1 MKLNPVARIQLV
13 SNDLVVRSLLQATLI
28 EKEYE
33 VSVSDNAEDA
43 LTQIKAHAPDLV
55 ITDTVLPGMDGF
67 ILCKKLRKEPVTHFL
82 PVLMLADKG
91 DVGDKITGIEA
102 GADDYVVKPFDVQE
116 LIWCIKKL
124 LTRHTPTDVPALA
137 HSDQHGMIIA
147 VFSPKGGVGNTTVAV
162 NAAVDLQRSTKKP
175 VVIMDADFAFGLVGV
190 SLNLSSSHNI
200 LNLIDTT
207 NSLDED
213 FVRQVLIKHESGLHV
228 LLCPLNPEEA
238 EGITAAQVGAVL
250 DKLVSI
256 FSYVVV
262 DCHSNYDERTLEVLE
277 KAYTVLLVIIPE
289 IGPLMVTS
297 RFLDLAGRLGLPT
310 GKIDLVLNR
319 SNSNV
324 GYEVKEIERALKMKV
339 KFNIIS
345 GGREVVISANKGT
358 PMVMQNPTHAFSK
371 GIQQITESIIA
382 LDANRTRKEE

>member
-1 MKLNPVARIQLV
+1 
-13 SNDLVVRSLLQATLI
+13 
-28 EKEYE
+28 
-33 VSVSDNAEDA
+33 
-43 LTQIKAHAPDLV
+43 
-55 ITDTVLPGMDGF
+55 
-67 ILCKKLRKEPVTHFL
+67 
-82 PVLMLADKG
+82 
-91 DVGDKITGIEA
+91 
-102 GADDYVVKPFDVQE
+102 
-116 LIWCIKKL
+116 
-124 LTRHTPTDVPALA
+124 
-137 HSDQHGMIIA
+137 
-147 VFSPKGGVGNTTVAV
+147 
-162 NAAVDLQRSTKKP
+162 
-175 VVIMDADFAFGLVGV
+175 
-190 SLNLSSSHNI
+190 
-200 LNLIDTT
+200 
-207 NSLDED
+207 
-213 FVRQVLIKHESGLHV
+213 
-228 LLCPLNPEEA
+228 
-238 EGITAAQVGAVL
+238 L